1 MSRVFVDTNVLVYAR
16 DNHEPV
22 KREKALQI
30 LRDPELQLVLST
42 QVLIEFFSVVTRRLA
57 EPLDLV
63 TAQRAVDQL
72 SVNEVIVTDAV
83 VVSDAIA
90 TSISS
95 QISIWDALIITAARV
110 GGCDTLFTEDLQ
122 DGAVIAGV
130 RVENPFRV
138 DAGGH

>member
-95 QISIWDALIITAARV
+95 QISIWDA
-110 GGCDTLFTEDLQ
+110 
-122 DGAVIAGV
+122 
-130 RVENPFRV
+130 
-138 DAGGH
+138 